1 MHDQIVGRAKAD
13 NVLDRLCALICVFD
27 ANAALIDCNST
38 AEAMLGLPRDGLRG
52 RALADLPLWHR
63 DEVRARI
70 AAMVETARGGQTC
83 RADLAAR
90 RADGQVA
97 LLDFQLS
104 ALDRAGEP
112 LQLIAFGVDVTARQ
126 DAEKQ
131 LRARE
136 ALLRGISETTSNLV
150 YAKDE
155 QSRFLYVNPRIPE
168 VVGLPASAILGRR
181 DPEFMP
187 HRQDGDAILAND
199 REVMTRG
206 VAQTFEERFTGSDGA
221 ISYWTSTKGPMRD
234 DAGRVIGIVGVSTD
248 VTALKAAQAELQRE
262 VHARELLLYEV
273 NHRVKN
279 SLQLVTSIL
288 AIEASKIEDA
298 KARGVLMDARRK
310 IGHIAQLHQ
319 QLYAGGQHD
328 RVDFAAFLRDLAG
341 GLIAAAP
348 ARSVALEVSGPS
360 AQLLHIR
367 LATPLAMLASEL
379 ITNALKH
386 AFPDRAGRI
395 ALALRIDGC
404 VARLVVEDDG
414 IGLPPGFDPAAS
426 SSVGMQIITGLV
438 AQLRGQLATGAGEAG
453 GTRFEVTVPVVGG
466 DE

>member
-1 MHDQIVGRAKAD
+1 MHDQVLGRAKAD
-13 NVLDRLCALICVFD
+13 NVLDRLYALVGVFD
-27 ANAALIDCNST
+27 ANGALIDCNSA
-38 AEAMLGLPRDGLRG
+38 AEAMTGLPRGVLRG

-63 DEVRARI
+63 PEVRARV
-70 AAMVETARGGQTC
+70 ASFVQRVRDGETC
-83 RADLAAR
+83 RADLAVR
-90 RADGQVA
+90 LPDGETA

-104 ALDRAGEP
+104 GLDREGAP
-112 LQLIAFGVDVTARQ
+112 LQLIAFGVDVTARR
-126 DAEKQ
+126 DAEDK

-136 ALLRGISETTSNLV
+136 ALLRGISETTTSLV

-155 QSRFLYVNPRIPE
+155 ESRFLYVNPRIPE
-168 VVGLPASAILGRR
+168 VVGLPEAAIIGRR

-187 HRQDGDAILAND
+187 HRQEGDAIVAND
-199 REVMTRG
+199 REVMTSG
-206 VAQTFEERFTGSDGA
+206 VAHTYEERFTDAGGA
-221 ISYWTSTKGPMRD
+221 VSIWTSTKGPMRD
-234 DAGRVIGIVGVSTD
+234 EAGRVVGIVGVSTD
-248 VTALKAAQAELQRE
+248 VTALKSAQAELQRE
-262 VHARELLLYEV
+262 VNARELLLYEV

-298 KARGVLMDARRK
+298 QARGVLMDARRK

-319 QLYAGGQHD
+319 QLYAGGRHD

-341 GLIAAAP
+341 GLIAAA
-348 ARSVALEVSGPS
+348 SSQLVSLEVSGPS

-386 AFPDRAGRI
+386 AFPDGVGKI
-395 ALALRIDGC
+395 ALELRIDGC

-414 IGLPPGFDPAAS
+414 IGLPAGFDPAAS
-426 SSVGMQIITGLV
+426 AAVGMQIITGLV
-438 AQLRGQLATGAGEAG
+438 AQLRGHLAVGAGAER
-453 GTRFEVTVPVVGG
+453 GTRFEVSVPLIGG
-466 DE
+466 AE